1 MCGIAGNIHP
11 NRDVAERAL
20 SAMTRVQA
28 HRGPDDEGLEV
39 ITKKGG
45 TLVFGHRRL
54 AIIDLSPAGHQ
65 PMQDPETGNWI
76 TFNGEIY
83 NFQEL
88 RRILEKK
95 GLEFRTKADTE
106 VILKAYAVWGRECVN
121 QFRGIFA
128 FGIWNTKRETLF
140 LARDQLGV
148 KPLYY
153 HQGKDCFIF
162 ASEVRAILVSDLVPR
177 KLDINGLYSYL
188 AYGSVQDPYTLIEG
202 INSLL
207 PGHFIEW
214 KEGDI
219 YIHRYWHLPPPEA
232 VNPQLPKDV
241 YYQVAEVLSDA
252 VRNQLI
258 SDVPLGAFMSG
269 GIDSTAIAALMQKT
283 STAPAKTFSIVFDEA
298 KYDERKY
305 SRLAAKHI
313 GTDHTELELR
323 GGTVRKDLPQALSAY
338 DQPSIDGLNT
348 YFVSKVTKEAG
359 LTVALS
365 GVGGDEIF
373 GGYDGYSKSLL
384 AERWGKPIQAFA
396 SFVPGPLCRMLN
408 RWNGSEP
415 IRKVL
420 SLLNTRRHP
429 YFISRRLFSNWQIGQ
444 LLHRDIPRISSW
456 EPETFD
462 RIERE
467 VKGYDSIN
475 RTSAFELQT
484 YMLSTLLRDT
494 DQMSMAHALEV
505 RVPLI
510 DHKLVEFLFTLP
522 GYLKVDK
529 NFPKPLLTKALDND
543 IPKECIFRPKRGFEL
558 PFEVWLRE
566 KLQEEMKESFLNSR
580 EDEAWPLGKK
590 GLSQIWQEFQR
601 GKLNWSR
608 MWGIYVLQHWINLW
622 GLRSQIK

>member
-1 MCGIAGNIHP
+1 MCGIAGVLYSD
-11 NRDVAERAL
+11 RVFAGAV
-20 SAMTRVQA
+20 VQA
-28 HRGPDDEGLEV
+28 INKVMTHRGPDDEGIQRLSTSV
-39 ITKKGG
+39 G
-45 TLVFGHRRL
+45 TIVLGHRRL
-54 AIIDLSPAGHQ
+54 AIIDLSPSGHQ
-65 PMQDPETGNWI
+65 PMEDPETGNWI
-76 TFNGEIY
+76 TYNGEIY
-83 NFQEL
+83 NFQNL
-88 RRILEKK
+88 RKQLE
-95 GLEFRTKADTE
+95 GMGQLFRTKTDTE
-106 VILKAYAVWGRECVN
+106 VILKAYATWGKECLKHL
-121 QFRGIFA
+121 RGIFA
-128 FGIWNTKRETLF
+128 FGLWNEKQGVLF
-140 LARDQLGV
+140 LARDHLGV

-153 HQGKDCFIF
+153 YQRKDCFIF

-188 AYGSVQDPYTLIEG
+188 AYGSVQDPYTLVEG
-202 INSLL
+202 VKSLL

-214 KEGDI
+214 KESAI
-219 YIHRYWHLPPPEA
+219 HIHRYWRLPPPEA

-258 SDVPLGAFMSG
+258 SDVPLGAFLSG
-269 GIDSTAIAALMQKT
+269 GIDSTAIAALMRKT
-283 STAPAKTFSIVFDEA
+283 SAAPIKTFSIVFDEA

-305 SRLAAKHI
+305 SRRAAEYI
-313 GTDHTELELR
+313 GTDHTELDLR
-323 GGTVRKDLPQALSAY
+323 GEMVRENLPQALSAY

-384 AERWGKPIQAFA
+384 AERWGKRIQAFS
-396 SFVPGPLCRMLN
+396 SFVPGPLRRMLN

-420 SLLNTRRHP
+420 SLLNTTRHP

-444 LLHRDIPRISSW
+444 LLHRNIPRISSW
-456 EPETFD
+456 EPDTFD

-467 VKGYDSIN
+467 GKGYDSIN

-529 NFPKPLLTKALDND
+529 NVPKPLLTKALDND

-580 EDEAWPLGKK
+580 EDEAWPLGKN
-590 GLSQIWQEFQR
+590 GLSQIWQEFQQ

-608 MWGIYVLQHWINLW
+608 VWGIFVLQHWMKIWRL
-622 GLRSQIK
+622 

>member
-1 MCGIAGNIHP
+1 MCGIAGVICP
-11 NRDVAERAL
+11 DYVIAETA
-20 SAMTRVQA
+20 VQA
-28 HRGPDDEGLEV
+28 MNKVQTHRGPDDEGLR
-39 ITKKGG
+39 IIHSGRG
-45 TLVFGHRRL
+45 YLVLGHRRL

-65 PMQDPETGNWI
+65 PMQDPDTGNWI
-76 TFNGEIY
+76 TYNGEIY
-83 NFQEL
+83 NFHNL
-88 RRILEKK
+88 RKQLE
-95 GLEFRTKADTE
+95 GMGQFFRTKTDTE
-106 VILKAYAVWGRECVN
+106 VALKAYAIWGKDCPKHL
-121 QFRGIFA
+121 RGIFA
-128 FGIWNTKRETLF
+128 FGIWDEERRALF

-153 HQGKDCFIF
+153 YQGQDCFIF
-162 ASEVRAILVSDLVPR
+162 ASEVRAILATGLVTQ
-177 KLDINGLYSYL
+177 KLDLNGLYSYL

-214 KEGDI
+214 KESAI
-219 YIHRYWHLPPPEA
+219 HIHRYWRLPPPEA

-258 SDVPLGAFMSG
+258 SDVPLGAFLSG
-269 GIDSTAIAALMQKT
+269 GIDSTAIAALMRKT
-283 STAPAKTFSIVFDEA
+283 SAAPIKTFSIVFDEA

-305 SRLAAKHI
+305 SRRAAEYI
-313 GTDHTELELR
+313 GTDHTELDLR
-323 GGTVRKDLPQALSAY
+323 GEMVRENLPQALSAY

-365 GVGGDEIF
+365 GIGGDELF
-373 GGYDGYSKSLL
+373 GGYDGYRKSLF
-384 AERWGKPIQAFA
+384 AERWGRSIQAIRP
-396 SFVPGPLCRMLN
+396 FVPAPLRRMLN
-408 RWNGSEP
+408 RLNGSESL
-415 IRKVL
+415 RKGVA
-420 SLLNTRRHP
+420 LLNTGRHP
-429 YFISRRLFSNWQIGQ
+429 YFVSRRLFSDWQIDQ

-456 EPETFD
+456 EPDTFE
-462 RIERE
+462 RIESE
-467 VKGYDSIN
+467 AQGYNPIN
-475 RTSAFELQT
+475 RASAFEIQT

-529 NFPKPLLTKALDND
+529 NVPKPLLTKSLGNA
-543 IPKECIFRPKRGFEL
+543 IPRECIYRPKRGFEL

-566 KLQEEMKESFLNSR
+566 KLQEEMKESFLNSS
-580 EDEAWPLGKK
+580 EDEAWPLGKN
-590 GLSQIWQEFQR
+590 GLSQIWQEFQQ

-608 MWGIYVLQHWINLW
+608 VWGIFILNHWLNWYRI
-622 GLRSQIK
+622 S